1 MRERRTYK
9 TNFILV
15 DKKNTKSRTWRKQK
29 SPGRKSNNRMS
40 QSQTKDATN
49 TDKVKVNWNTTPQRK
64 KKKKTS
70 NQNQALIDH
79 PKRDQGAANEIPKE
93 NVCSTN
99 K

>member
-1 MRERRTYK
+1 MEEAK
-9 TNFILV
+9 ESGKEI
-15 DKKNTKSRTWRKQK
+15 KQSDESK
-29 SPGRKSNNRMS
+29 PNKRCHKYRQS
-40 QSQTKDATN
+40 QSQLEHYSSAKE
-49 TDKVKVNWNTTPQRK
+49 
-64 KKKKTS
+64 KKKTS